1 MAVALLGLLFT
12 HPAFA
17 ADGTL
22 DGITSQY
29 QTAAQEF
36 GDRIINIGL
45 KLLVILAGL
54 QLSINMIMKLL
65 GKMEMEDLVAALIKS
80 IITVGIFSYF
90 IKQVGPNMLSIINLF
105 TTAGQAGSG
114 LPELSATSI
123 FNQGIQLQTLMVEE
137 FNAATGANDG
147 LLAAVQNFFPA
158 MMLTA
163 VSLVII
169 LAFAMLAIQ
178 MVMVQI
184 ELFFVMAVA
193 PILFGFGGISYT
205 RDIAIN
211 AFKSAIASGVK
222 MLIIYLVAG
231 VAYTL
236 AKEWGNNMQYVSL
249 TNWWPYYQ
257 AMGGALLMAALSLQ
271 LPKIAG
277 AIMSGSTALSAGESA
292 AATIGATA
300 GVAALGAGAIAGGA
314 AMAGSMGGM
323 GASARTAMAG
333 AKHAAGSVGE
343 ILSGMN
349 GAMSE
354 SAPRSPGATSS
365 GGGGAPRQPSPPT
378 AAEMGRNTTFQPSP
392 PLPGEEGNGG
402 ARLQPSPPTAAE
414 MGRDT
419 QHQPSAP
426 AAGVRGSS
434 QPDAPFAA
442 MASGDAST
450 ASIGGTGKP
459 DTPNQ
464 PSAPRVGLH
473 DRLKQVESYMPN
485 DGAQGSVQIDHR
497 TPE

>member
-1 MAVALLGLLFT
+1 MAVALLGLLLA
-12 HPAFA
+12 HPAIA

-29 QTAAQEF
+29 QTAAQQF
-36 GDRIINIGL
+36 GDRIVNLGL
-45 KLLVILAGL
+45 QLLVILAGL
-54 QLSINMIMKLL
+54 QLSINMVMKLL
-65 GKMEMEDLVAALIKS
+65 GKMEMEELVAALIKS
-80 IITVGIFSYF
+80 IITVGIFTYF
-90 IKQVGPNMLSIINLF
+90 IKQAGPNMLSIISLF

-300 GVAALGAGAIAGGA
+300 GVAALGAGALAGGA

-323 GASARTAMAG
+323 ASGAGQALAG
-333 AKHAAGSVGE
+333 AKHAAGSVGAM
-343 ILSGMN
+343 LSGGRGSMAEFATKSG
-349 GAMSE
+349 GAM
-354 SAPRSPGATSS
+354 P
-365 GGGGAPRQPSPPT
+365 GGGGDAPFQPEPPT
-378 AAEMGRNTTFQPSP
+378 AAEMRGDTPYQP
-392 PLPGEEGNGG
+392 E
-402 ARLQPSPPTAAE
+402 PTAASE
-414 MGRDT
+414 IGGAP
-419 QHQPSAP
+419 HQPSAP
-426 AAGVRGSS
+426 AAGN
-434 QPDAPFAA
+434 
-442 MASGDAST
+442 ASN
-450 ASIGGTGKP
+450 ASIGGAGKP
-459 DTPNQ
+459 DMPNQ